1 MQASHPPCYF
11 PLSFSRCL
19 GTTALCPALGWALR
33 TRESKL
39 VPTLRSSHNMGVAF
53 PAQGASGR
61 QPGCCSLQEKTDK
74 LRREV
79 EKWGWPGHH
88 GVLLGQ
94 PCARG
99 FLDLLASFPT
109 AVQEA
114 GMCRPGLTAK
124 EMAQSSTVTCPGLHS
139 WHLTFHLCDSEAQA
153 SFWDALP
160 LVALCG
166 NGGS

>member
-1 MQASHPPCYF
+1 
-11 PLSFSRCL
+11 
-19 GTTALCPALGWALR
+19 
-33 TRESKL
+33 
-39 VPTLRSSHNMGVAF
+39 MGVAF

-79 EKWGWPGHH
+79 EKWGWPGRH

-99 FLDLLASFPT
+99 FLDLLPSFPT

-114 GMCRPGLTAK
+114 GMRCPGLTAK
-124 EMAQSSTVTCPGLHS
+124 KMAQSSTVTCPGLHS

-160 LVALCG
+160 LSSSLWKWGKLTKGGNLLAFCALKGRGQPACAMG
-166 NGGS
+166 NGPGLWAFLILP